1 MRAFG
6 YGTKE
11 EVWQALC
18 EPAMAKKLAQSMIS
32 SGWLQEYR
40 LAKRLHFEEAL
51 EASRAGVTRRP
62 PPKRHK
68 KRRPRRPLA
77 P

>member
-11 EVWQALC
+11 EVWQVLC

-40 LAKRLHFEEAL
+40 LANVMVLLVGEAQ
-51 EASRAGVTRRP
+51 
-62 PPKRHK
+62 
-68 KRRPRRPLA
+68 
-77 P
+77 